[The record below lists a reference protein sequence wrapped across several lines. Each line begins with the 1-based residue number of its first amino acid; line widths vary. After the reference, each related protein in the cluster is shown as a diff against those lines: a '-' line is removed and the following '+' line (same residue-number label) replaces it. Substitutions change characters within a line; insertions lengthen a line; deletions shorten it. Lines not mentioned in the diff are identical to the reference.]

1 MFRTSRSL
9 RGKKNRR
16 CVTNRLDMQR
26 QLLVVTCAISAG
38 IHAALVPQHLEEGLG
53 AGLGFLAAALLL
65 AGVAGAVVWVVAR
78 AALGAAAVLGGLL
91 AVYLP
96 ATTTG
101 LPLLHPEPEP
111 VDALALATKAIETV
125 GLVSALTLKGRP

>member
-1 MFRTSRSL
+1 MPRS
-9 RGKKNRR
+9 
-16 CVTNRLDMQR
+16 
-26 QLLVVTCAISAG
+26 
-38 IHAALVPQHLEEGLG
+38 QHLEEGLG

-91 AVYLP
+91 AVYLR